1 MKTPKANRE
10 EVRSKTLCISM
21 TKEERE
27 SVRKVANNAG
37 LTDSSWARMV
47 LAEKINQK

>member
-27 SVRKVANNAG
+27 SVRRVASNAG
-37 LTDSSWARMV
+37 LTDSSWARMI
-47 LAEKINQK
+47 LNKEIEK

>member
-1 MKTPKANRE
+1 MKTPKTNRE

-27 SVRKVANNAG
+27 SVRKVAHEAG
-37 LTDSSWARMV
+37 LTDSSWARMI
-47 LAEKINQK
+47 LNKEIEK

>member
-27 SVRKVANNAG
+27 SVRKVAQNAG
-37 LTDSSWARMV
+37 LTDSSWARMI
-47 LAEKINQK
+47 LNKEIEK

>member
-1 MKTPKANRE
+1 MKTPKTNRE

-27 SVRKVANNAG
+27 SVRKVAHNAG
-37 LTDSSWARMV
+37 LTDSSWARMI
-47 LAEKINQK
+47 LNKEIEK

>member
-1 MKTPKANRE
+1 MKTPKKNRE

-27 SVRKVANNAG
+27 SVRKVAHNAG
-37 LTDSSWARMV
+37 LTDSSWARMI
-47 LAEKINQK
+47 LNKEIEK

>member
-27 SVRKVANNAG
+27 SVRKVAHEAG
-37 LTDSSWARMV
+37 LTDSSWARMI
-47 LAEKINQK
+47 LNKEIEK

>member
-21 TKEERE
+21 TKEERDC
-27 SVRKVANNAG
+27 VRKMAHESG
-37 LTDSSWARMV
+37 LTDSSWARMI
-47 LAEKINQK
+47 LNKEIEK

>member
-27 SVRKVANNAG
+27 SVRKVAKNAG
-37 LTDSSWARMV
+37 LTDSSWARMI
-47 LAEKINQK
+47 LNKEIEK

>member
-1 MKTPKANRE
+1 MMKTPKANRE

-27 SVRKVANNAG
+27 SVRKVAHEAG
-37 LTDSSWARMV
+37 LTDSSWARMI
-47 LAEKINQK
+47 LNKEIEK

>member
-37 LTDSSWARMV
+37 LTDSSWARMI
-47 LAEKINQK
+47 LNKEIEK

>member
-21 TKEERE
+21 TREERDLVREVARE
-27 SVRKVANNAG
+27 SG
-37 LTDSSWARMV
+37 LTDSSWARMI
-47 LAEKINQK
+47 LNKEIKK